1 MVVGASPGG
10 PEPVY
15 QWCPGPSDKLS
26 GHLWSKGSTQL
37 AGWLVLWE
45 TEGQP
50 LPKQRP
56 SILSRDLVAGPS
68 GTCCM
73 YPECQHAWSSPASC
87 LAEGSFPEVSS
98 AVGEPSYF
106 IGPHRWG
113 GAVKPSSTGPAQG
126 IGQDTTGGGDLLQ
139 KGQRWV
145 SSFARRGHLCESH
158 HCLLRADLS

>member
-15 QWCPGPSDKLS
+15 QWCPAPSNSLDIP
-26 GHLWSKGSTQL
+26 GARAQPNRL
-37 AGWLVLWE
+37 AGWFF
-45 TEGQP
+45 G
-50 LPKQRP
+50 KQRG
-56 SILSRDLVAGPS
+56 SHFLSRDLGAGPS
-68 GTCCM
+68 RKCCM
-73 YPECQHAWSSPASC
+73 YPGCQHAWPSPASC

-98 AVGEPSYF
+98 AVGESSYF

-126 IGQDTTGGGDLLQ
+126 IRQDTTGREDLLQ

-158 HCLLRADLS
+158 LCESHHCLLRADLS